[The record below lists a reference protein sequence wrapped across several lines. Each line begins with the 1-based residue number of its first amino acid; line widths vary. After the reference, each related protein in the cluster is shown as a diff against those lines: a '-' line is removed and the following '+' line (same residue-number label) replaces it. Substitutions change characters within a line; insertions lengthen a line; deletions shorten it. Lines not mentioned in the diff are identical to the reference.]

1 MKVCNVKTNLYG
13 AGLFYIESK
22 EDTIYNQ
29 FIVEISTFRNP
40 TTSVTVNVDATLQ
53 TLNTKTP
60 AGGAPPSIPYT
71 YAFTDSQTITTPL
84 SVTSPTSPATN
95 LAALSITKKFN
106 YFGVTTEFTFN
117 LITTT
122 YSILYD
128 SVIKITFGMNY
139 DIEYGQIIHHSGKS
153 NGSKYD
159 QLFAHE
165 DANKRHTLKVTG
177 FTNGV
182 SAGSGLSFAI
192 TGLSQPFMVGLNGG
206 ASEEI
211 YVAVYDPSGV
221 LMESGRAGVGVG
233 TIMNHATIDLF
244 YVEDFA
250 FSGADTMT
258 YTAKHTGYIRMTS
271 NLTFGFGYGGTVGA
285 GGFVHVFLNMF
296 QFEYMV

>member
-13 AGLFYIESK
+13 AGLFYIESQ

-60 AGGAPPSIPYT
+60 AIGAPPSIPYT
-71 YAFTDSQTITTPL
+71 YAFTDSQTITAAL
-84 SVTSPTSPATN
+84 SVTSPAVPLVN
-95 LAALSITKKFN
+95 LAALTVTKKFN
-106 YFGVTTEFTFN
+106 HFGVTTEFTFN
-117 LITTT
+117 LICTT
-122 YSILYD
+122 YSIAYD

-139 DIEYGQIIHHSGKS
+139 DIEYGEIIHHSGKS

-159 QLFAHE
+159 QLFAQE
-165 DANKRHTLKVTG
+165 DVNKRHTLKVTG

-182 SAGSGLSFAI
+182 SAGSALSFAI
-192 TGLSQPFMVGLNGG
+192 TGLRQPSMVGLNGG
-206 ASEEI
+206 TTEEI

-221 LMESGRAGVGVG
+221 LKESGRASVAVG
-233 TIMNHATIDLF
+233 TVMNHATIDLF
-244 YVEDFA
+244 YVEDFG

-258 YTAKHTGYIRMTS
+258 YTAKHTANIRMTS
-271 NLTFGFGYGGTVGA
+271 N
-285 GGFVHVFLNMF
+285 
-296 QFEYMV
+296 